1 MVREEKVG
9 RHDEQIWHVMRG
21 CRGGGEGAWRVWK
34 GAKRSARGGEEC
46 VRMNGKG
53 MVGMA

>member
-21 CRGGGEGAWRVWK
+21 CRGGGRRMAGVE
-34 GAKRSARGGEEC
+34 RGKKE
-46 VRMNGKG
+46 R
-53 MVGMA
+53 

>member
-21 CRGGGEGAWRVWK
+21 CRGGEGAWRVRK